1 MDSQGSPSRRT
12 ATFVDTITFAAPSR
26 RHSRIR
32 RLVASLIES
41 WSSTARAFLNR
52 ARSRSPARVLGHP
65 VGHARGEGDAS
76 IVARRLGSRQV
87 GCLQPWSPP
96 AGGTSSRVV
105 TLRCCGG
112 GVPSDLPRECSG
124 QTSAVDAPRLVRF
137 GREPDPAGVG
147 GQRPRRR
154 PRAATWNRSPTIFGE
169 SGTTRSSGPGF
180 VETLSVRRAP
190 AITVAR
196 SRGAAHPHPGEAGLR
211 RRGVARR
218 VRACVSIG
226 KPPRWVSAVTVH
238 GLRGQSVSPPP
249 VSCALTVAALCVLEL
264 RTPPEGSGQRP
275 RRRLGAAGA
284 GSAGRSRRDFERRGG
299 CGLVPRAPTGA
310 GGPTQH
316 RGCRR
321 SRRMARRLDD
331 RGGPRPG
338 SPSAWQRGART
349 SRRYRLGRLCWQ
361 ADRRWPGVPVLLA
374 GTLLVQRRG
383 RLLNQPCVWTLDTH
397 FMLCDSHCR

>member
-249 VSCALTVAALCVLEL
+249 VSCALTVAALCVLDL

-284 GSAGRSRRDFERRGG
+284 GSAGRSRRTSSGVVVVDCPKGAYRGRWADTTSWLPEESTDGPTAGRPRRPEAGLPER
-299 CGLVPRAPTGA
+299 LAA
-310 GGPTQH
+310 GGTNVSTLP
-316 RGCRR
+316 
-321 SRRMARRLDD
+321 ARA
-331 RGGPRPG
+331 
-338 SPSAWQRGART
+338 S
-349 SRRYRLGRLCWQ
+349 
-361 ADRRWPGVPVLLA
+361 LLA
-374 GTLLVQRRG
+374 GRPPLAG
-383 RLLNQPCVWTLDTH
+383 RARSSSRHPACPAPRPPAQSAVRLDA
-397 FMLCDSHCR
+397 